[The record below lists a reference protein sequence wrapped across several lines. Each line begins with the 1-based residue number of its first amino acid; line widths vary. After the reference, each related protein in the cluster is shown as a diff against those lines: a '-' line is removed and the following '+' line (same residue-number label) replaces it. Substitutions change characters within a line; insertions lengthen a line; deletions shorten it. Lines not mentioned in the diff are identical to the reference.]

1 MRAFDYS
8 RVSDVAAAT
17 AEARDAEASYIA
29 GGTNLVD
36 LMKLEVATPAR
47 LLDIS
52 RLPLDRISQTDD
64 GGLRIGAMVT
74 NSAVAA
80 DMGVRRHFPLLARAI
95 LAGASGQIRN
105 KASVGGNLLQRTRC
119 AWFQDI
125 AAACNKRAPGTGCAA
140 QEGPNRMNAV
150 LGVSDHCIAAHPSD
164 MAVALRGLDA
174 QVEIT
179 AADGAVR
186 RVRMDDFY
194 NLPGDAPQI
203 ETCLAQGDLVTAVIL
218 PPPLGDR
225 QVYRKIRDRA
235 SYAFALVSVAANLR
249 MEAGKIAA
257 VRLAFGGVAPRPWND
272 AAVEVLLTG
281 KSPSGELFAQAGR
294 TLVAKAVGHGGN
306 DFKIPM
312 VQRLLSGVLR
322 EVCA

>member
-1 MRAFDYS
+1 MRAFDYR
-8 RVSDVAAAT
+8 RVPDVAAAT
-17 AEARDAEASYIA
+17 EAAQDTEASYIA

-47 LLDIS
+47 LVDIS
-52 RLPLDRISQTDD
+52 RLPLDRISPTDD
-64 GGLRIGAMVT
+64 GGLRIGAMVS
-74 NSAVAA
+74 NSDLAA
-80 DMGVRRHFPLLARAI
+80 DMQVRRHFPLLARAI

-140 QEGPNRMNAV
+140 QDGPNRMNAV

-164 MAVALRGLDA
+164 MAVALRALDA
-174 QVEIT
+174 QVEVT
-179 AADGAVR
+179 AADGSAR

-194 NLPGDAPQI
+194 RLPGDTPQI

-218 PPPLGDR
+218 PPPLGET

-235 SYAFALVSVAANLR
+235 SYAFALVSVAATLR
-249 MEAGKIAA
+249 MEEGKIAA

-272 AAVEVLLTG
+272 AAVELLLTG
-281 KSPSGELFAQAGR
+281 KPPSEDLFARAGQA
-294 TLVAKAVGHGGN
+294 LVAKAVGHGGN

-312 VQRLLSGVLR
+312 LQRLLSGVLR